1 VKSCLDTR
9 FFFTY
14 YSPESPDWAKRIVES
29 GRTPGTRLVASTVT
43 ITELVSLMT
52 PTVGRDAVDLRIRSA
67 KEAGVNF
74 IPPSEEIA
82 SRAGEFALKDGDLP
96 LADAIIA
103 ATAIDQTGGRVYTD
117 DPHFRKISGMHIAWG
132 KA

>member
-1 VKSCLDTR
+1 VKGCLDTR

-29 GRTPGTRLVASTVT
+29 GHTSGARLVASTVT

-52 PTVGRDAVDLRIRSA
+52 PTVGRDAVDVRIRSA
-67 KEAGVNF
+67 KEAGLGF

-82 SRAGEFALKDGDLP
+82 SRAGEIALKHGDLP

-103 ATAIDQTGGRVYTD
+103 ATAIDQTGGRIYTD
-117 DPHFRKISGMHIAWG
+117 DPHFRRISGIHVAWG